1 MTEQSRRHAF
11 IASLLGVPHMIV
23 CVNKMDLVD
32 WSESVFEGIRAEFT
46 EFATRL
52 RVRDLTFIPLSALS
66 GDNVV
71 QRSANMPWFDGAPL
85 LSHLERLH
93 VASDRNLVDVRF
105 PVQYVVRPQSHET
118 RDYRGYAGTV
128 ASGVLKPG
136 DKVRVL
142 PGGQETTI
150 ATIET
155 ADGPLE
161 EAYPPMA
168 VIVTLKDEIDISRGD
183 MLCRP
188 ANAPAVLQ
196 DLDAQ
201 ICWMD
206 ESAAL
211 TPGKTYGIKHTTRT
225 ARAVVKE
232 IAYRI
237 DINTLHRV
245 EGVEGLALNEI
256 GRVRLRTTK
265 PLFVD
270 EYQSNRQ
277 TGGFILIDESTNR
290 TVAAGMIIRESNAE
304 VAPPVETE

>member
-11 IASLLGVPHMIV
+11 IATLLGVPHMVV

-32 WSESVFEGIRAEFT
+32 WSEEIFENIRREFT
-46 EFATRL
+46 EFAARL
-52 RVRDLTFIPLSALS
+52 RLRDLTFIPLSALS

-71 QRSANMPWFDGAPL
+71 TRSEKMTWFDGAPL

-105 PVQYVVRPQSHET
+105 PVQYVVRPQSHEN
-118 RDYRGYAGTV
+118 RDYRGYAGTI

-136 DKVRVL
+136 DRIRAL
-142 PGGQETTI
+142 PAGLETEI

-155 ADGPLE
+155 ADGPVS

-168 VIVTLKDEIDISRGD
+168 VTITLKDEIDISRGD

-188 ANAPAVLQ
+188 NNVPAVMQ
-196 DLDAQ
+196 DIDAQ
-201 ICWMD
+201 VCWMD
-206 ESAAL
+206 ESAPL
-211 TPGKTYGIKHTTRT
+211 TAGKTYAIKHTTRW
-225 ARAVVKE
+225 ARAVVKQ
-232 IAYRI
+232 IDYRI

-245 EGVEGLALNEI
+245 EGVDGLALNEI
-256 GRVRLRTTK
+256 GRIRLRSTK

-270 EYQSNRQ
+270 PYLSNRQ
-277 TGGFILIDESTNR
+277 TGAFILVDESTNR
-290 TVAAGMIIRESNAE
+290 TVAAGMIVRESGS
-304 VAPPVETE
+304 